1 MNDSH
6 SSAYIPKFYLSSYVF
21 YIIYIV
27 YDVYTGYSVAGN
39 VCEYAGNG
47 WWQVRDGWEALQFP
61 GWRHFR

>member
-47 WWQVRDGWEALQFP
+47 WWQVRDG
-61 GWRHFR
+61 